1 MTRDALDRAAVQ
13 AFLFAQHGAELGD
26 GTIEVRRLQGGL
38 CSEVALVTARLRGGA
53 GRRDIAL
60 VAKLVH
66 GATAREAVVYRRLS
80 RSVARRFS
88 PELLG
93 AQRLGRG
100 RWLLYLER
108 IEPAHPWPWTDS
120 AHTARVLDRLARFH
134 AETAPRAALPAWDYE
149 AENVAAARGT
159 LALAE
164 RLPRGAVPA
173 LSRTLPALRRVVAA
187 LPAMRRQLLA
197 FEPLGSA
204 VIHGDVHPG
213 NVMIRRRDGVAEPV
227 LLDWARA
234 RVGSPLE
241 DVSSWLQ
248 ALGTWEPEARRR
260 HDTLLAG
267 YLAARGLSP
276 VLTRSLRDA
285 YWFAAA
291 SNALAGALGYH
302 LSIAGAGAGDAAEPG
317 ASPDARAAAARNA
330 ADWLRVIRRA
340 DACWR

>member
-1 MTRDALDRAAVQ
+1 MTRVALDPAAVA
-13 AFLFAQHGAELGD
+13 AFLVARHGAALGD
-26 GTIEVRRLQGGL
+26 AAIAIHPLQGGL
-38 CSEVALVTARLRGGA
+38 CSDVALVTAQLRGGA
-53 GRRDIAL
+53 RPRRVAL
-60 VAKLVH
+60 VVKVVD
-66 GATAREAVVYRRLS
+66 GAREAAVYRRLAT
-80 RSVARRFS
+80 SVARRFS

-93 AQRLGRG
+93 AQRLGRR

-108 IEPAHPWPWTDS
+108 IVPAHPWPWTDS

-134 AETAPRAALPAWDYE
+134 GETAPGAALPAWDYD
-149 AENVAAARGT
+149 AENLAAARGT
-159 LALAE
+159 LSLAE
-164 RLPRGAVPA
+164 RLPRGEIPA
-173 LSRTLPALRRVVAA
+173 LARAMPALRRVVAA

-197 FEPLGSA
+197 FQPLGTT

-213 NVMIRRRDGVAEPV
+213 NVMIRRRGGVAEPV

-248 ALGTWEPEARRR
+248 ALGYWEPEARRR

-267 YLAARGLSP
+267 YLAARGLAP
-276 VLTRSLRDA
+276 ALTRPLRDA

-302 LSIAGAGAGDAAEPG
+302 LSIVSIARGSGAGQPG
-317 ASPDARAAAARNA
+317 AASDARAAAARNA

-340 DACWR
+340 DARWS

>member
-1 MTRDALDRAAVQ
+1 MTRDALDRAAVT
-13 AFLFAQHGAELGD
+13 AFLVARHGDAVRGAA
-26 GTIEVRRLQGGL
+26 IEIRPLQGGL

-53 GRRDIAL
+53 GTRRVAV

-66 GATAREAVVYRRLS
+66 GAAAREAAVYRRLS

-108 IEPAHPWPWTDS
+108 IEPAHAWPWTDS
-120 AHTARVLDRLARFH
+120 GHTARVLDRLARLH
-134 AETAPRAALPAWDYE
+134 GETAPGAPLPAWDYE
-149 AENVAAARGT
+149 AENLAVARGT
-159 LALAE
+159 LSLAE
-164 RLPRGAVPA
+164 RLPRGEVPA
-173 LSRTLPALRRVVAA
+173 LARALPALRRVVAA

-197 FEPLGSA
+197 FQPLGRA

-213 NVMIRRRDGVAEPV
+213 NVMVRRRDGVAEPV

-234 RVGSPLE
+234 RIGSPLE

-248 ALGTWEPEARRR
+248 ARGYWEPEARRR

-267 YLAARGLSP
+267 YLSARGLAP
-276 VLTRSLRDA
+276 ALTRPLRDA

-302 LSIAGAGAGDAAEPG
+302 LATASGASDPG
-317 ASPDARAAAARNA
+317 ATPSARAAAARNA

-340 DACWR
+340 DACWS

>member
-1 MTRDALDRAAVQ
+1 MTRDTLDRAAVT
-13 AFLFAQHGAELGD
+13 AFLVARHGDAVCD
-26 GTIEVRRLQGGL
+26 SAIEIRPLPGGL
-38 CSEVALVTARLRGGA
+38 CSEVALVTARLRGDGSSGA
-53 GRRDIAL
+53 RRIAL

-66 GATAREAVVYRRLS
+66 GRAAREAAVYRRLS
-80 RSVARRFS
+80 RSVGRRFS

-93 AQRLGRG
+93 AERLGRG

-108 IEPAHPWPWTDS
+108 IEPAHAWPWADS
-120 AHTARVLDRLARFH
+120 GHTARVIERLARLH
-134 AETAPRAALPAWDYE
+134 EEAATGASLPAWDYE
-149 AENVAAARGT
+149 AENLAVARDT
-159 LALAE
+159 LSLAE
-164 RLPRGAVPA
+164 RLPRGEVPELA
-173 LSRTLPALRRVVAA
+173 RALPALRRVVAA

-197 FEPLGSA
+197 FQPLGRA

-213 NVMIRRRDGVAEPV
+213 NVIVRQRDGVVEPV

-234 RVGSPLE
+234 RIGSPLE
-241 DVSSWLQ
+241 DLSSWLQ

-267 YLAARGLSP
+267 YLSARGFARELSRP
-276 VLTRSLRDA
+276 LRDA

-302 LSIAGAGAGDAAEPG
+302 LAVVSRASEPG
-317 ASPDARAAAARNA
+317 ATQSARAAAARNA

>member
-1 MTRDALDRAAVQ
+1 MTRDALDRAAVT
-13 AFLFAQHGAELGD
+13 AFLVARHGDAVRD
-26 GTIEVRRLQGGL
+26 AAIEVRPLPGGL

-53 GRRDIAL
+53 GARPVAL

-66 GATAREAVVYRRLS
+66 GAAAREATVYRRLS

-93 AQRLGRG
+93 AERLGRG

-108 IEPAHPWPWTDS
+108 IEPAHAWPWSDS
-120 AHTARVLDRLARFH
+120 GHTAQVLERLARLH
-134 AETAPRAALPAWDYE
+134 ATAPRASLPAWDYE
-149 AENVAAARGT
+149 AENLAAARGA
-159 LALAE
+159 LSLAE

-173 LSRTLPALRRVVAA
+173 LARALPALRRVVAA
-187 LPAMRRQLLA
+187 LPAMRRELLA
-197 FEPLGSA
+197 FQPLGRA

-213 NVMIRRRDGVAEPV
+213 NVMVRRRDGVAEPV

-234 RVGSPLE
+234 RIGSPLE

-248 ALGTWEPEARRR
+248 ALGYWEPEARRR

-267 YLAARGLSP
+267 YLSARGLAP
-276 VLTRSLRDA
+276 ALTRPLRDA

-291 SNALAGALGYH
+291 SNALAGALGVH
-302 LSIAGAGAGDAAEPG
+302 LATASRASDPG
-317 ASPDARAAAARNA
+317 ATPDARAAAARNA

-340 DACWR
+340 DACWG

>member
-1 MTRDALDRAAVQ
+1 MTRVALDPAAVA
-13 AFLFAQHGAELGD
+13 AFLVARHGAALGD
-26 GTIEVRRLQGGL
+26 ADIDIRPLQGGL
-38 CSEVALVTARLRGGA
+38 CSDVALITARLRGGA
-53 GRRDIAL
+53 RPRRVAL
-60 VAKLVH
+60 VAKAVD
-66 GATAREAVVYRRLS
+66 GAREAAVYRRLS
-80 RSVARRFS
+80 TSVARRFS

-93 AQRLGRG
+93 AQRLGRR

-108 IEPAHPWPWTDS
+108 IVPAHPWPWTDS
-120 AHTARVLDRLARFH
+120 AHTARVLEQLARFH
-134 AETAPRAALPAWDYE
+134 GETAPGAALPAWDYE
-149 AENVAAARGT
+149 AENLAAARGT
-159 LALAE
+159 LSLAE
-164 RLPRGAVPA
+164 RLPRGEIPA
-173 LSRTLPALRRVVAA
+173 LARAMPALRRVVAA

-197 FEPLGSA
+197 FQPLGTT

-213 NVMIRRRDGVAEPV
+213 NVMIRRRGGVAEPV

-248 ALGTWEPEARRR
+248 ALGYWEPEARRR

-267 YLAARGLSP
+267 YLAARGLAP
-276 VLTRSLRDA
+276 ALTRPLRDA

-302 LSIAGAGAGDAAEPG
+302 LAIASDTRAGQPGGAY
-317 ASPDARAAAARNA
+317 DARAAAARNA

-340 DACWR
+340 DACWS

>member
-1 MTRDALDRAAVQ
+1 MTRDALDRAAVA
-13 AFLFAQHGAELGD
+13 AFLVGRHGDAARD
-26 GTIEVRRLQGGL
+26 AAIEVRPLPGGL
-38 CSEVALVTARLRGGA
+38 CSEVALITAQLRGGA
-53 GRRDIAL
+53 GARPVAL
-60 VAKLVH
+60 VAKLAH
-66 GATAREAVVYRRLS
+66 GAAAREAAVYRRLS

-93 AQRLGRG
+93 VERLGRG

-108 IEPAHPWPWTDS
+108 IEPAHAWPWADS
-120 AHTARVLDRLARFH
+120 AHTAQVLERLARLH
-134 AETAPRAALPAWDYE
+134 ATAPGASLPAWDYE
-149 AENVAAARGT
+149 AENLAAARGT

-164 RLPRGAVPA
+164 RLPRGEVPA
-173 LSRTLPALRRVVAA
+173 LARSLPALRRVVAA
-187 LPAMRRQLLA
+187 LPAMRRQLL
-197 FEPLGSA
+197 EIRPLGRA

-213 NVMIRRRDGVAEPV
+213 NVMVRRRDGVVEPV

-234 RVGSPLE
+234 RIGSPLE

-248 ALGTWEPEARRR
+248 ALGYWEPEARRR

-267 YLAARGLSP
+267 YLSARGLAP
-276 VLTRSLRDA
+276 ALTRPLRDA

-291 SNALAGALGYH
+291 SNALAGALGVH
-302 LSIAGAGAGDAAEPG
+302 LALACRASEPG
-317 ASPDARAAAARNA
+317 ATPDARAAAARNA

>member
-1 MTRDALDRAAVQ
+1 MTRGAFDRAAVA
-13 AFLFAQHGAELGD
+13 AFLVARHGAALGD
-26 GTIEVRRLQGGL
+26 ATVEIRPLQGGL

-53 GRRDIAL
+53 RPRRVAL

-66 GATAREAVVYRRLS
+66 DAREAAVYRRLS
-80 RSVARRFS
+80 TSVARRFS

-93 AQRLGRG
+93 AQRLGRR

-108 IEPAHPWPWTDS
+108 IVPAHPWPWTDS
-120 AHTARVLDRLARFH
+120 AHTARVLERLARFH
-134 AETAPRAALPAWDYE
+134 GETAPVAALPAWDYE
-149 AENVAAARGT
+149 AENLAAARGT
-159 LALAE
+159 LSLAE
-164 RLPRGAVPA
+164 RLPRGEVPA
-173 LSRTLPALRRVVAA
+173 LARAMPALRRVVAA

-197 FEPLGSA
+197 FQPLGA
-204 VIHGDVHPG
+204 TVIHGDVHPG
-213 NVMIRRRDGVAEPV
+213 NVIVRRRGGVAEPV

-248 ALGTWEPEARRR
+248 ALGYWEPEARRR

-267 YLAARGLSP
+267 YLAARGLAP
-276 VLTRSLRDA
+276 ALTRPLRDA

-302 LSIAGAGAGDAAEPG
+302 LSMASDSGAGQRGAA
-317 ASPDARAAAARNA
+317 SDARAAAARNA

-340 DACWR
+340 DACWS

>member
-1 MTRDALDRAAVQ
+1 MTRDALDRAAVT
-13 AFLFAQHGAELGD
+13 AFLVARHGDAVCD
-26 GTIEVRRLQGGL
+26 SAIEIRPLQGGL

-53 GRRDIAL
+53 GTRRVAV
-60 VAKLVH
+60 VAKLVR
-66 GATAREAVVYRRLS
+66 GVAAREAAVYRRLS
-80 RSVARRFS
+80 SSVARRFS

-93 AQRLGRG
+93 AQRLVRG

-108 IEPAHPWPWTDS
+108 IEPAHSWPWTDCG
-120 AHTARVLDRLARFH
+120 HTALVLDRLARLH
-134 AETAPRAALPAWDYE
+134 GEAVPGASLPAWDYE
-149 AENVAAARGT
+149 AENLAVARGT
-159 LALAE
+159 LSLAE
-164 RLPRGAVPA
+164 RLPRGEVPA
-173 LSRTLPALRRVVAA
+173 LARALPALRRVVAA

-197 FEPLGSA
+197 FQPLGRA

-213 NVMIRRRDGVAEPV
+213 NVMVRQRDGVAEPV

-234 RVGSPLE
+234 RIGSPLE

-248 ALGTWEPEARRR
+248 ALGYWEPEARRR

-267 YLAARGLSP
+267 YLSARGLAP
-276 VLTRSLRDA
+276 ALTRPLRDA

-302 LSIAGAGAGDAAEPG
+302 LATAVRASDPG
-317 ASPDARAAAARNA
+317 ATPSARAAAAWNA

-340 DACWR
+340 DACWS

>member
-1 MTRDALDRAAVQ
+1 MTRDALDRAAVT
-13 AFLFAQHGAELGD
+13 AFLVARHGDAVCGSA
-26 GTIEVRRLQGGL
+26 IEIRPLQGGL

-53 GRRDIAL
+53 GPRRVAV
-60 VAKLVH
+60 VAKLVD
-66 GATAREAVVYRRLS
+66 GVAAREAAVYRRLS

-93 AQRLGRG
+93 VQRLGRG

-108 IEPAHPWPWTDS
+108 IEPAHAWPWADS
-120 AHTARVLDRLARFH
+120 GHTARVLDRLARLH
-134 AETAPRAALPAWDYE
+134 GETTPGAPLPAWDYE
-149 AENVAAARGT
+149 AENLAVARGT
-159 LALAE
+159 LSLAE
-164 RLPRGAVPA
+164 RLPRGEVPA
-173 LSRTLPALRRVVAA
+173 LARALPALRRVVAA

-197 FEPLGSA
+197 FQPLGRA

-213 NVMIRRRDGVAEPV
+213 NVMVRRRDGLAEPV

-234 RVGSPLE
+234 RIGSPLE

-248 ALGTWEPEARRR
+248 ALGYWEPEARRR

-267 YLAARGLSP
+267 YLSARGLAP
-276 VLTRSLRDA
+276 ALTRPLRDA

-291 SNALAGALGYH
+291 SNALAGALGHH
-302 LSIAGAGAGDAAEPG
+302 LATASGASDPG
-317 ASPDARAAAARNA
+317 ATPSARAAAARNA

-340 DACWR
+340 DARWS

>member
-1 MTRDALDRAAVQ
+1 MTRDAMDRAAVT
-13 AFLFAQHGAELGD
+13 AFLVARHGAAVCGSAV
-26 GTIEVRRLQGGL
+26 EVCPLQGGL

-53 GRRDIAL
+53 GARRVAV

-66 GATAREAVVYRRLS
+66 GAAAREAAVYRRLS

-100 RWLLYLER
+100 RWLLYLEP
-108 IEPAHPWPWTDS
+108 IEPAHAWPWADS
-120 AHTARVLDRLARFH
+120 GHTARVLDRLARLH
-134 AETAPRAALPAWDYE
+134 GETAPGASLPAWDYE
-149 AENVAAARGT
+149 AENLAVARGT
-159 LALAE
+159 LSLAE
-164 RLPRGAVPA
+164 RLPRGEVPA
-173 LSRTLPALRRVVAA
+173 LARALPALRRVVAA

-197 FEPLGSA
+197 FQPLGRA

-213 NVMIRRRDGVAEPV
+213 NVMVRQRDGVAEPV

-234 RVGSPLE
+234 RIGSPLE

-248 ALGTWEPEARRR
+248 ALGYWEPEARRR

-267 YLAARGLSP
+267 YLAARGLAP
-276 VLTRSLRDA
+276 ALTRPLRDA

-302 LSIAGAGAGDAAEPG
+302 LAKAGRASDPG
-317 ASPDARAAAARNA
+317 ATLGARAAAARNA

-340 DACWR
+340 DACWS

>member
-1 MTRDALDRAAVQ
+1 MTRVALDLAAVA
-13 AFLFAQHGAELGD
+13 AFLVARHGAALGD
-26 GTIEVRRLQGGL
+26 AAIDIRPLRGGL
-38 CSEVALVTARLRGGA
+38 CSDVALITARLRSGA
-53 GRRDIAL
+53 RPRRVAL
-60 VAKLVH
+60 VAKIVD
-66 GATAREAVVYRRLS
+66 GAREAAVYRRLS
-80 RSVARRFS
+80 TSVARRFS

-93 AQRLGRG
+93 AQRLGRR

-108 IEPAHPWPWTDS
+108 IVPAHPWPWTDS

-134 AETAPRAALPAWDYE
+134 GETAPGAALPAWDYE
-149 AENVAAARGT
+149 AESLAAARGT
-159 LALAE
+159 LSLAE
-164 RLPRGAVPA
+164 RLPRGEIPA
-173 LSRTLPALRRVVAA
+173 LARAMPALRRVVAA

-197 FEPLGSA
+197 FQPLGTT

-213 NVMIRRRDGVAEPV
+213 NVMIRRRSGVAEPV

-248 ALGTWEPEARRR
+248 ALGYWEPEARRR

-267 YLAARGLSP
+267 YLAARGLAP
-276 VLTRSLRDA
+276 ALTRPLRDA

-291 SNALAGALGYH
+291 SNALAGALAYH
-302 LSIAGAGAGDAAEPG
+302 LSIVSDSRAGRPG
-317 ASPDARAAAARNA
+317 AAYDARAAAARNA
-330 ADWLRVIRRA
+330 ADWLRVIHRA

>member
-1 MTRDALDRAAVQ
+1 MTRDALDRATVQ

-26 GTIEVRRLQGGL
+26 ATIEIRPLQGGL
-38 CSEVALVTARLRGGA
+38 CSDVALVTARPRAGA
-53 GRRDIAL
+53 GARHVAL

-66 GATAREAVVYRRLS
+66 GAPAREVTVYRRLS

-88 PELLG
+88 PALLG

-100 RWLLYLER
+100 RWLLFLER

-120 AHTARVLDRLARFH
+120 AHTAQVLDRLAWFH
-134 AETAPRAALPAWDYE
+134 GETAPRVALPAWDYE
-149 AENVAAARGT
+149 AEHLAVAQGT
-159 LALAE
+159 LEQAE
-164 RLPRGAVPA
+164 RVPRGELPA

-187 LPAMRRQLLA
+187 LPGMRRQLLA
-197 FEPLGSA
+197 FQPLGSA

-241 DVSSWLQ
+241 DVSAWLQ
-248 ALGTWEPEARRR
+248 ALGYWEPEARRR

-276 VLTRSLRDA
+276 VLTRPLRDA

-302 LSIAGAGAGDAAEPG
+302 LSIAGAGGAA
-317 ASPDARAAAARNA
+317 PDARAAAARNA

-340 DACWR
+340 DACWS

>member
-1 MTRDALDRAAVQ
+1 MTRVALDPAAVA
-13 AFLFAQHGAELGD
+13 AFLVARHGAALGD
-26 GTIEVRRLQGGL
+26 AAIDIRPLQGGL
-38 CSEVALVTARLRGGA
+38 CSDVALITARLRGGA
-53 GRRDIAL
+53 RPRRVAL
-60 VAKLVH
+60 VAKAVD
-66 GATAREAVVYRRLS
+66 GAREAAVYRRLS
-80 RSVARRFS
+80 TSVARRFS

-93 AQRLGRG
+93 AQRLGRR

-108 IEPAHPWPWTDS
+108 IVPAHPWPWTDS
-120 AHTARVLDRLARFH
+120 AHTAQVLEQLARFH
-134 AETAPRAALPAWDYE
+134 GETAPGAALPAWDYE
-149 AENVAAARGT
+149 AESLAAARGT
-159 LALAE
+159 LSLAE
-164 RLPRGAVPA
+164 RLPRGEIPA
-173 LSRTLPALRRVVAA
+173 LARAMPALRRVVAA

-197 FEPLGSA
+197 FQPLGTT

-213 NVMIRRRDGVAEPV
+213 NVMVRRRGGVAEPV

-248 ALGTWEPEARRR
+248 ALGYWEPEARRR

-267 YLAARGLSP
+267 YLAARGLAP
-276 VLTRSLRDA
+276 ALTRPLRDA

-302 LSIAGAGAGDAAEPG
+302 LSIASDSRAGQPAA
-317 ASPDARAAAARNA
+317 AYDARAAAARNA

-340 DACWR
+340 DACWS

>member
-1 MTRDALDRAAVQ
+1 MTRDALDRAAVA
-13 AFLFAQHGAELGD
+13 AFLAARHGDAVGD
-26 GTIEVRRLQGGL
+26 AAIEVRPLPGGL

-53 GRRDIAL
+53 GARRVAL

-66 GATAREAVVYRRLS
+66 GAAAREAAVYRRLS

-93 AQRLGRG
+93 AERLGRG

-108 IEPAHPWPWTDS
+108 IEPAHAWPWSDS
-120 AHTARVLDRLARFH
+120 GHTAQVLERLARLH
-134 AETAPRAALPAWDYE
+134 ATASGASLPAWDYE
-149 AENVAAARGT
+149 AENLAAARGT

-164 RLPRGAVPA
+164 RLPRGEVPA
-173 LSRTLPALRRVVAA
+173 LARSLPALRRVVAA
-187 LPAMRRQLLA
+187 LPAMRRQLLE
-197 FEPLGSA
+197 FQPLGRA

-213 NVMIRRRDGVAEPV
+213 NVMVRRRDGVAEPV

-234 RVGSPLE
+234 RIGSPLE

-248 ALGTWEPEARRR
+248 ALGYWEPEARRR

-267 YLAARGLSP
+267 YLAARGLAP
-276 VLTRSLRDA
+276 ALTRPLRDA

-302 LSIAGAGAGDAAEPG
+302 LAMACSASEPG
-317 ASPDARAAAARNA
+317 ATPDARAAAARNA

-340 DACWR
+340 DARWG

>member
-1 MTRDALDRAAVQ
+1 MTRGALDPAAVA
-13 AFLFAQHGAELGD
+13 AFLVARHGDAASGAAV
-26 GTIEVRRLQGGL
+26 EVRPLQGGL
-38 CSEVALVTARLRGGA
+38 CSEVALITAQLRGGP
-53 GRRDIAL
+53 GERRVAL

-66 GATAREAVVYRRLS
+66 GVAAREAAVYRRLS

-93 AQRLGRG
+93 AERLGRG

-108 IEPAHPWPWTDS
+108 IEPAHAWPWADGG
-120 AHTARVLDRLARFH
+120 HTAQVLERLARLH
-134 AETAPRAALPAWDYE
+134 AETAPGASLPAWDYE
-149 AENVAAARGT
+149 AENLAVARGT
-159 LALAE
+159 LSLAE
-164 RLPRGAVPA
+164 RLPRGEVPA
-173 LSRTLPALRRVVAA
+173 LARSLPALRRVVAA
-187 LPAMRRQLLA
+187 LPAMRRELLE
-197 FEPLGSA
+197 FQPLGRA

-213 NVMIRRRDGVAEPV
+213 NVMVRRRDGVAEPV

-234 RVGSPLE
+234 RIGSPLE

-248 ALGTWEPEARRR
+248 ALGYWEPEARRR
-260 HDTLLAG
+260 HDTLLTG
-267 YLAARGLSP
+267 YLSARGLAP
-276 VLTRSLRDA
+276 ALTRPLRDA

-302 LSIAGAGAGDAAEPG
+302 LAMACRASDPG
-317 ASPDARAAAARNA
+317 ATPGARAAAARNA

>member
-1 MTRDALDRAAVQ
+1 MTRVALDLAAVA
-13 AFLFAQHGAELGD
+13 AFLVTRHGAALGD
-26 GTIEVRRLQGGL
+26 AAIDIRPLHGGL
-38 CSEVALVTARLRGGA
+38 CSDVALITARLRGGA
-53 GRRDIAL
+53 RPRRVAL
-60 VAKLVH
+60 VAKLVD
-66 GATAREAVVYRRLS
+66 GAREAAVYRRLS
-80 RSVARRFS
+80 TSVARRFS

-93 AQRLGRG
+93 AQRLGRR

-108 IEPAHPWPWTDS
+108 IVPAHPWPWTDS
-120 AHTARVLDRLARFH
+120 AHTARVLEQLARFH
-134 AETAPRAALPAWDYE
+134 GETAPGAALPAWDYE
-149 AENVAAARGT
+149 AESLAAARGT
-159 LALAE
+159 LSVAE
-164 RLPRGAVPA
+164 RLPRGEIPA
-173 LSRTLPALRRVVAA
+173 LARAMPALRRVVAA

-197 FEPLGSA
+197 FQPLGTT

-213 NVMIRRRDGVAEPV
+213 NVMIRRRGGVAEPV

-248 ALGTWEPEARRR
+248 ALGYWEPEARRR

-267 YLAARGLSP
+267 YLAARGLAP
-276 VLTRSLRDA
+276 ALTRPLRDV

-302 LSIAGAGAGDAAEPG
+302 LSIVSIARDSRAGQPG
-317 ASPDARAAAARNA
+317 AASDARAAAARNA

-340 DACWR
+340 DACWS